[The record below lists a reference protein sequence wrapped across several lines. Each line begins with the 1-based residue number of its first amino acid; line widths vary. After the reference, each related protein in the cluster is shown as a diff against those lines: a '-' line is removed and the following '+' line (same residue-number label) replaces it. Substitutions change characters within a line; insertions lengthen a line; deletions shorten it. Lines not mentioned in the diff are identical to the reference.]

1 MRLVSVYKMEKLLPI
16 ISMLRLKNI
25 KKSIKEKTIVNDIS
39 FDVPLGAIN
48 GLLGPNGAG
57 KTTTFYIIAGLINA
71 IR

>member
-39 FDVPLGAIN
+39 FDVPLGQSMACWALMVQVKQLPFI
-48 GLLGPNGAG
+48 
-57 KTTTFYIIAGLINA
+57 
-71 IR
+71 

>member
-39 FDVPLGAIN
+39 FDVPFGSDQWLT
-48 GLLGPNGAG
+48 GP
-57 KTTTFYIIAGLINA
+57 
-71 IR
+71 